1 MNKYGTDKQ
10 AYNSYDG
17 LNNTFIL
24 IMPKINSSVEVE
36 VTFNFMSPIILN
48 VKYSLE
54 SKAVRFA
61 SKREG

>member
-36 VTFNFMSPIILN
+36 VTLILCLQSYWMLN
-48 VKYSLE
+48 IH
-54 SKAVRFA
+54 
-61 SKREG
+61 